1 MPAARIYHK
10 FSSPHEARR
19 EPWCAKQEPSGQH
32 DWTAMSC
39 NAYHVPVIEFGEL
52 VAIFERHPEIFD
64 PSEGLLQKPEFE
76 RGLLPASAN
85 LDSS

>member
-1 MPAARIYHK
+1 ML
-10 FSSPHEARR
+10 
-19 EPWCAKQEPSGQH
+19 
-32 DWTAMSC
+32 C